1 MLGKKINARITL
13 YFYATVMAPKH
24 IFFTIDL
31 GYREFPVTYRSY
43 LKVS

>member
-1 MLGKKINARITL
+1 
-13 YFYATVMAPKH
+13 MAPKH

-43 LKVS
+43 LKSFVMHWDSK